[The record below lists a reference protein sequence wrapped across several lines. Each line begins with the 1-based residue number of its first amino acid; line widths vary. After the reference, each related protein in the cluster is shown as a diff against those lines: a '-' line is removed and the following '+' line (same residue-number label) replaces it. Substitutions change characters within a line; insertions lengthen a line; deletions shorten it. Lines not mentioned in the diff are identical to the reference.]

1 MKKWIRVTLIVA
13 ACVLAVGL
21 LTGGMGLYMFWATAD
36 RYTPENPVDR
46 DYAVDASAL
55 TSLRVDV
62 SLGSVRIVPVPA
74 GESARVETR
83 GYGAD
88 DLRVTQEDGAL
99 TIESADGLR
108 DGTLIDLGLFR
119 IDLRGRLHMGS
130 IAPRSVTLYL
140 PEAELRFIDVSTN
153 AGDFSNA
160 MPLRAD
166 AISITSSVGSLT
178 LQNLDAQ
185 ILTLTNSVGE
195 IDLDGFSCETLTASV
210 DTGDLTLRNG
220 SASVSADIR
229 ANIGDAT
236 LQDVALTGLTFN
248 SDLGDALL
256 DGTLR
261 GACSLE
267 TNLGDLT
274 LRFADRAE
282 NYFVTL
288 EPGMGDLSVHNADL
302 VRTDGEPDRINPRSE
317 SENRIS
323 ISTSMGDLDLSFAE

>member
-1 MKKWIRVTLIVA
+1 
-13 ACVLAVGL
+13 
-21 LTGGMGLYMFWATAD
+21 MGLYMFWATAD

-46 DYAVDASAL
+46 DYAV
-55 TSLRVDV
+55 
-62 SLGSVRIVPVPA
+62 GCVRSDLAARGRLAGQRADCSVPA

-108 DGTLIDLGLFR
+108 DGTLIDPGPVPHRPARPPAHGLRRAALGDALPAGGGAALHR
-119 IDLRGRLHMGS
+119 RLHQ
-130 IAPRSVTLYL
+130 R
-140 PEAELRFIDVSTN
+140 R
-153 AGDFSNA
+153 DFSNA

-185 ILTLTNSVGE
+185 ILTLTNRVGE

-274 LRFADRAE
+274 LRFADSAE

-288 EPGMGDLSVHNADL
+288 ETSMGDLSVHNADL
-302 VRTDGEPDRINPRSE
+302 VRTEGEPDRINPRSE
-317 SENRIS
+317 SENRIFV
-323 ISTSMGDLDLSFAE
+323 STSMGDMDLSFAE

>member
-130 IAPRSVTLYL
+130 VAPRSVTLYL

-178 LQNLDAQ
+178 LQDLDAQ

-220 SASVSADIR
+220 STSVSADIR

-248 SDLGDALL
+248 
-256 DGTLR
+256 
-261 GACSLE
+261 
-267 TNLGDLT
+267 
-274 LRFADRAE
+274 
-282 NYFVTL
+282 
-288 EPGMGDLSVHNADL
+288 
-302 VRTDGEPDRINPRSE
+302 
-317 SENRIS
+317 
-323 ISTSMGDLDLSFAE
+323 